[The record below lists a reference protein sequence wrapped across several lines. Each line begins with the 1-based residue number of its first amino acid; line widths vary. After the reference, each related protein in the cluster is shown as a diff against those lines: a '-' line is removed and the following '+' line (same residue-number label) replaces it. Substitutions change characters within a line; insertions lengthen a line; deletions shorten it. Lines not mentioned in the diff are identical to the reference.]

1 MHRLLA
7 AALTSVVAAGLAV
20 GAGFGIV
27 AALDATPDQPNVPLV
42 HFHSSP
48 EEVPGLGG
56 SALPSASP
64 SGSAAP
70 DGSGSG
76 DGGPSG
82 SPRPS
87 EGGGTDPDAASVS
100 PVGSEPAN
108 SANSATAS
116 GPAPAP
122 GD

>member
-7 AALTSVVAAGLAV
+7 ATLTSVVAAGLAV

-48 EEVPGLGG
+48 EEVPGLGE
-56 SALPSASP
+56 SVLPSASP
-64 SGSAAP
+64 SGSSSP
-70 DGSGSG
+70 DGSPS
-76 DGGPSG
+76 PSG
-82 SPRPS
+82 SPQSS
-87 EGGGTDPDAASVS
+87 EDGDSAS
-100 PVGSEPAN
+100 A
-108 SANSATAS
+108 SAST
-116 GPAPAP
+116 P